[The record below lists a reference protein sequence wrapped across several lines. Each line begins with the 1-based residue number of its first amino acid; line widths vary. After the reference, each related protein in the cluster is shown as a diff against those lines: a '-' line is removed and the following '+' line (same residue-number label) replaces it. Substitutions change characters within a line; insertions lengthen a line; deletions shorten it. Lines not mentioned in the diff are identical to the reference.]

1 MFLDFFSEVYVINL
15 AHRTDRRTEMQ
26 DHLDKV
32 GMPFTFFEAT
42 KDDNGVKGLVETMKR
57 LFRHILDKRQERV
70 IILEDDALF
79 LVPEPVDFL
88 KQVIPQIPKDF
99 QLFHLGLNLLAPPK
113 RVSENVLKVID
124 CYSTHAIAY
133 HKRGVE
139 VCLERL
145 EEVPLMPFDI
155 FIRQEILCRG
165 ASYCSF
171 PMLATQRESYSD
183 IEKSFPPWGKLMAM
197 TYAQMTRN
205 I

>member
-15 AHRTDRRTEMQ
+15 ESRVDRRMEMQ
-26 DHLDKV
+26 AELDRC
-32 GMPFTFFEAT
+32 GIPFTFFEAT

-57 LFRHILDKRQERV
+57 LFRHCLEKNQQRV
-70 IILEDDALF
+70 IILEDDASF
-79 LVPEPVDFL
+79 LVGDPVSFL
-88 KQVIPQIPKDF
+88 KEVIPQIPKDF

-113 RVSENVLKVID
+113 RISENVLKIVD

-133 HKRGVE
+133 SKSGME
-139 VCLERL
+139 VCLEML
-145 EEVPLMPFDI
+145 EAVPLAPFDI
-155 FIRQEILCRG
+155 FIREHLLPRG
-165 ASYCSF
+165 ACFCTF

-183 IEKSFPPWGKLMAM
+183 IEKSYPPWGKLMAM